1 MEFNREDFK
10 QRIEELYKLFLLN
23 PSITTDT
30 RNIKKG
36 DIFFALKGENF
47 NGNHFAQK
55 ALEMGASLAVIDEK
69 EYAINDKCFLVENVL
84 YTLQLLANHHRRQFP
99 NLILLAI
106 TGTNGKTTTKEL
118 THAVIS
124 QKYNTIATQGNF
136 NNHIGVPLT
145 LLRITKE
152 TEFAIIE
159 MGANH
164 RGEIDFLCKIA
175 EPRYGLITNIGKAH
189 LEGFGGF
196 EGVIKT
202 KTELFRYLDKENHF
216 AIINMDDISLS
227 NYSKGHKNH
236 YYKYSISN
244 KIYSETAKLDF
255 EGNIINS
262 KLIGSYNSQNI
273 LAAMTIGKI
282 FRVDINLSIKAIED
296 YTPTNHRSQIQKTK
310 DNTLIL
316 DCYNANPSSL
326 TIALQDF
333 ENLKAE
339 DKYAFIGAMKE
350 LGDNSMAEH
359 KNIVDI
365 LRGMNLKEVI
375 LIGEEFEEFEKGEKE
390 NEIYF
395 KTSSQAKDYLLEN
408 KIKGGTILIKGS
420 HSTKMDVLA
429 DAL

>member
-1 MEFNREDFK
+1 MEFNREDNK
-10 QRIEELYKLFLLN
+10 QRIEELYKYFLLN
-23 PSITTDT
+23 PSITTDS

-36 DIFFALKGENF
+36 DIFFALNGESF
-47 NGNHFAQK
+47 NGNKYAPS
-55 ALEMGASLAVIDEK
+55 ALEMGASLCVVDEK
-69 EYAINDKCFLVENVL
+69 EYAINDKYFLVEDVL
-84 YTLQLLANHHRRQFP
+84 YTLQLLSNHHRRQFP
-99 NLILLAI
+99 DLKLLAI

-145 LLRITKE
+145 LLRITPQ

-164 RGEIDFLCKIA
+164 QGEIDFLCKIA
-175 EPRYGLITNIGKAH
+175 EPKYGLITNIGRAH

-202 KTELFRYLDKENHF
+202 KTELFRYLDRETHF

-227 NYSKGHKNH
+227 NYSKEHKNLT
-236 YYKYSISN
+236 YKYSLTN
-244 KIYSETAKLDF
+244 KINSETAKLDF
-255 EGNIINS
+255 EGHIINS

-282 FRVDINLSIKAIED
+282 FEVDLNLSIKAIED

-326 TIALQDF
+326 MVALQDF
-333 ENLKAE
+333 ENLKA
-339 DKYAFIGAMKE
+339 DNKYAFIGAMKE
-350 LGDNSMAEH
+350 LGEESTKEH
-359 KNIVDI
+359 KNILDI
-365 LRGMNLKEVI
+365 IRNMNLKGVI
-375 LIGEEFEEFEKGEKE
+375 LIGEEFEEFEKGKKE

-395 KTSSQAKDYLLEN
+395 KTSSLAKEYLLEN

-420 HSTKMDVLA
+420 HSTKMDVLS

>member
-1 MEFNREDFK
+1 MEFNREDNK
-10 QRIEELYKLFLLN
+10 QRIEELYKYFLLN
-23 PSITTDT
+23 PSITTDS

-36 DIFFALKGENF
+36 DIFFALNGESF
-47 NGNHFAQK
+47 NGNKYAPS
-55 ALEMGASLAVIDEK
+55 ALEMGASLCVVDEK
-69 EYAINDKCFLVENVL
+69 EYAINDKYFLVEDVL
-84 YTLQLLANHHRRQFP
+84 YTLQLLSNHHRRQFP
-99 NLILLAI
+99 DLKLLAI

-145 LLRITKE
+145 LLRITPQ

-164 RGEIDFLCKIA
+164 QGEIDFLCKIA
-175 EPRYGLITNIGKAH
+175 EPKYGLITNIGRAH

-202 KTELFRYLDKENHF
+202 KTELFRYLDRENHF
-216 AIINMDDISLS
+216 AIINMDDNSLS
-227 NYSKGHKNH
+227 NYSKEHKNLT
-236 YYKYSISN
+236 YKYSLTN
-244 KIYSETAKLDF
+244 KINSETAKLDF
-255 EGNIINS
+255 EGHIINS
-262 KLIGSYNSQNI
+262 KLIGSYNSHNI

-282 FRVDINLSIKAIED
+282 FEVDLNLSIKAIED

-326 TIALQDF
+326 MVALQDF
-333 ENLKAE
+333 QALKA
-339 DKYAFIGAMKE
+339 DNKYAFIGAMKE
-350 LGDNSMAEH
+350 LGEESTKEH
-359 KNIVDI
+359 KNIIDI
-365 LRGMNLKEVI
+365 LRSMNLKGII
-375 LIGEEFEEFEKGEKE
+375 LIGEEFEEFEKDKKE

-395 KTSSQAKDYLLEN
+395 KTSSLAKEYLLEN
-408 KIKGGTILIKGS
+408 KITQGTILIKGS
-420 HSTKMDVLA
+420 HSTKMDVLS

>member
-1 MEFNREDFK
+1 MEFNREDNK
-10 QRIEELYKLFLLN
+10 QRIEELYKHFLLN
-23 PSITTDT
+23 PSITTDS
-30 RNIKKG
+30 RNIQKG
-36 DIFFALKGENF
+36 DIFFALKGESF
-47 NGNHFAQK
+47 NGNKFAQK
-55 ALEMGASLAVIDEK
+55 ALDMGASLAVVDEK
-69 EYAINDKCFLVENVL
+69 EYAINDKYFLVEDVL
-84 YTLQLLANHHRRQFP
+84 YTLQLLSNHHRRQFP
-99 NLILLAI
+99 DLKLLAI

-145 LLRITKE
+145 LLRITPQ

-164 RGEIDFLCKIA
+164 PGEIDFLCRIA
-175 EPRYGLITNIGKAH
+175 EPEYGLITNIGRAH

-202 KTELFRYLDKENHF
+202 KTELFRYLDRENHF
-216 AIINMDDISLS
+216 AIINMDDVSLS
-227 NYSKGHKNH
+227 NYSKGHNH
-236 YYKYSISN
+236 KTYKYSISN
-244 KIYSETAKLDF
+244 KIISENAKLDF
-255 EGNIINS
+255 EGHIINS

-273 LAAMTIGKI
+273 LAAMTVGKI
-282 FRVDINLSIKAIED
+282 FEVDLNLSIKAIED
-296 YTPTNHRSQIQKTK
+296 YTPTNHRSQIQKTE

-326 TIALQDF
+326 MVALQDF
-333 ENLKAE
+333 QALKA
-339 DKYAFIGAMKE
+339 DNKYAFIGAMKE
-350 LGDNSMAEH
+350 LGEESKKEH

-365 LRGMNLKEVI
+365 LRSMNLKGVI
-375 LIGEEFEEFEKGEKE
+375 LIGEEFEKFEKDKKE

-395 KTSSQAKDYLLEN
+395 KTSSLAKEYLLEK
-408 KIKGGTILIKGS
+408 KITQGTILIKGS
-420 HSTKMDVLA
+420 HSTKMDVLS

>member
-10 QRIEELYKLFLLN
+10 QRIEELYKHFLLN
-23 PSITTDT
+23 PSITTDS

-36 DIFFALKGENF
+36 DIFFALKGESF
-47 NGNHFAQK
+47 NGNKFAQK
-55 ALEMGASLAVIDEK
+55 ALEMGASLCVVDEK
-69 EYAINDKCFLVENVL
+69 EYAINDKYFLVEDVL
-84 YTLQLLANHHRRQFP
+84 YALQLLANHHRRQF
-99 NLILLAI
+99 LDLKLLAI

-145 LLRITKE
+145 LLRITPQ

-164 RGEIDFLCKIA
+164 QGEIDFLCKIA
-175 EPRYGLITNIGKAH
+175 EPKYGLITNIGRAH

-202 KTELFRYLDKENHF
+202 KTELFRYLDRETHF

-227 NYSKGHKNH
+227 NYSKEHKNLT
-236 YYKYSISN
+236 YKYSLTN
-244 KIYSETAKLDF
+244 KINSETAKLDF
-255 EGNIINS
+255 EGHIINS

-282 FRVDINLSIKAIED
+282 FEVDLNLSIKAIED

-326 TIALQDF
+326 MVALQDF
-333 ENLKAE
+333 ENLKA
-339 DKYAFIGAMKE
+339 DNKYAFIGAMKE
-350 LGDNSMAEH
+350 LGEESTKEH
-359 KNIVDI
+359 KNILDI
-365 LRGMNLKEVI
+365 IRNMNLKGVI
-375 LIGEEFEEFEKGEKE
+375 LIGEEFEEFEKGKKE

-395 KTSSQAKDYLLEN
+395 KTSSLAKEYLLEN

-420 HSTKMDVLA
+420 HSTKMDVLS

>member
-1 MEFNREDFK
+1 MEFNREDNK
-10 QRIEELYKLFLLN
+10 QRIEELYKYFLLN
-23 PSITTDT
+23 PSITTDS

-36 DIFFALKGENF
+36 DIFFALNGESF
-47 NGNHFAQK
+47 NGNKYAPS
-55 ALEMGASLAVIDEK
+55 ALEMGASLCVVDEK
-69 EYAINDKCFLVENVL
+69 EYAINDKYFLVEDVL
-84 YTLQLLANHHRRQFP
+84 YTLQLLSNHHRRQFP
-99 NLILLAI
+99 DLKLLAI

-145 LLRITKE
+145 LLRITPQ

-164 RGEIDFLCKIA
+164 QGEIDFLCKIA
-175 EPRYGLITNIGKAH
+175 EPKYGLITNIGRAH

-202 KTELFRYLDKENHF
+202 KTELFRYLDRENHF
-216 AIINMDDISLS
+216 AIINMDDNSLS
-227 NYSKGHKNH
+227 NYSKEHKNLT
-236 YYKYSISN
+236 YKYSLTN
-244 KIYSETAKLDF
+244 KINSETAKLNF
-255 EGNIINS
+255 EGHIINS
-262 KLIGSYNSQNI
+262 KLIGSYNSHNI
-273 LAAMTIGKI
+273 LAAMTVGKI
-282 FRVDINLSIKAIED
+282 FEVDLNLSIKAIED
-296 YTPTNHRSQIQKTK
+296 YTPTNHRSQIHKTK

-326 TIALQDF
+326 MVALQDF
-333 ENLKAE
+333 ENLKA
-339 DKYAFIGAMKE
+339 DNKYAFIGAMKE
-350 LGDNSMAEH
+350 LGEESTQEH
-359 KNIVDI
+359 KNILDI
-365 LRGMNLKEVI
+365 LRNMNLKGVI
-375 LIGEEFEEFEKGEKE
+375 LIGEEFEEFEKEKKE

-395 KTSSQAKDYLLEN
+395 KTSSLAKEYLLEN

-420 HSTKMDVLA
+420 HSTKMDVLS

>member
-1 MEFNREDFK
+1 MEFNREDNK
-10 QRIEELYKLFLLN
+10 QRIEELYKYFLLN
-23 PSITTDT
+23 PSITTDS

-36 DIFFALKGENF
+36 DIFFALKGESF
-47 NGNHFAQK
+47 NGNKYAPS
-55 ALEMGASLAVIDEK
+55 ALEMGASLCVVDEK
-69 EYAINDKCFLVENVL
+69 ECAISDKYFLVEDVL
-84 YTLQLLANHHRRQFP
+84 YALQLLANHHRRQFP
-99 NLILLAI
+99 DLKLLAI

-118 THAVIS
+118 TYAVIS

-145 LLRITKE
+145 LLRITPQ

-164 RGEIDFLCKIA
+164 QGEIDFLCKIA
-175 EPRYGLITNIGKAH
+175 EPEYGLITNIGRAH

-202 KTELFRYLDKENHF
+202 KTELFRYLDRENHF
-216 AIINMDDISLS
+216 AIINMDDNSLS
-227 NYSKGHKNH
+227 NYSKEHKNLT
-236 YYKYSISN
+236 YKYSLTN
-244 KIYSETAKLDF
+244 KINSETAKLDF
-255 EGNIINS
+255 EGHIINS
-262 KLIGSYNSQNI
+262 KLIGSYNSHNI

-282 FRVDINLSIKAIED
+282 FEVDLNLSIKAIED

-326 TIALQDF
+326 MVALQDF
-333 ENLKAE
+333 QALKA
-339 DKYAFIGAMKE
+339 DNKYAFIGAMKE
-350 LGDNSMAEH
+350 LGEESTKEH
-359 KNIVDI
+359 KNIIDI
-365 LRGMNLKEVI
+365 LRSMNLKGII
-375 LIGEEFEEFEKGEKE
+375 LIGEEFEEFEKDKKE

-395 KTSSQAKDYLLEN
+395 KTSSLAKEYLLEN
-408 KIKGGTILIKGS
+408 KITQGTILIKGS
-420 HSTKMDVLA
+420 HSTKMDVLS

>member
-1 MEFNREDFK
+1 MEFNREDNK
-10 QRIEELYKLFLLN
+10 QRIEELYKYFLLN
-23 PSITTDT
+23 PSITTDS

-36 DIFFALKGENF
+36 DIFFALKGESF
-47 NGNHFAQK
+47 NGNKFAPK
-55 ALEMGASLAVIDEK
+55 ALEMGASLCVVDEK
-69 EYAINDKCFLVENVL
+69 EYAINDKYFLVEDVL
-84 YTLQLLANHHRRQFP
+84 YTLQLLSNHHRRQFP
-99 NLILLAI
+99 DLKLLAI

-145 LLRITKE
+145 LLRITPQ

-164 RGEIDFLCKIA
+164 QGEIDFLCKIA
-175 EPRYGLITNIGKAH
+175 EPKYGLITNIGRAH

-202 KTELFRYLDKENHF
+202 KTELFRYLDRETHF

-227 NYSKGHKNH
+227 NYSKEHKNLT
-236 YYKYSISN
+236 YKYSLTN
-244 KIYSETAKLDF
+244 KINSETAKLNF
-255 EGNIINS
+255 EGHIINS
-262 KLIGSYNSQNI
+262 KLIGSYNSHNI

-282 FRVDINLSIKAIED
+282 FEVDLNLSIKAIED
-296 YTPTNHRSQIQKTK
+296 YTPTNHRSQIHKTK

-326 TIALQDF
+326 MVALQDF
-333 ENLKAE
+333 ENLKA
-339 DKYAFIGAMKE
+339 DNKYAFIGAMKE
-350 LGDNSMAEH
+350 LGEESTKEH
-359 KNIVDI
+359 KNIIDI
-365 LRGMNLKEVI
+365 LRSMNLKGII
-375 LIGEEFEEFEKGEKE
+375 LIGEEFEEFEKDKKE

-395 KTSSQAKDYLLEN
+395 KTSSLAKEYLLEN
-408 KIKGGTILIKGS
+408 KITQGTILIKGS
-420 HSTKMDVLA
+420 HSTKMDVLS

>member
-10 QRIEELYKLFLLN
+10 QRIEELYKYFLLN
-23 PSITTDT
+23 PSITTDS

-36 DIFFALKGENF
+36 DIFFALKGESF
-47 NGNHFAQK
+47 NGNKFAPK
-55 ALEMGASLAVIDEK
+55 ALEMGASLCVVDEK
-69 EYAINDKCFLVENVL
+69 EYAISDKHFLVEDVL
-84 YTLQLLANHHRRQFP
+84 YALQLLANHHRRQFP
-99 NLILLAI
+99 DLKLLAI

-145 LLRITKE
+145 LLRITPQ

-164 RGEIDFLCKIA
+164 QGEIDFLCKIA
-175 EPRYGLITNIGKAH
+175 EPKYGLITNIGRAH

-216 AIINMDDISLS
+216 AIINMDDNSLS
-227 NYSKGHKNH
+227 NYSKEHKNLT
-236 YYKYSISN
+236 YKYSLTN
-244 KIYSETAKLDF
+244 KINSETAQLDY
-255 EGNIINS
+255 EGHIINS
-262 KLIGSYNSQNI
+262 KLIGSYNSHNI
-273 LAAMTIGKI
+273 LAAMTVGKI
-282 FRVDINLSIKAIED
+282 FEVDLNLSIKAIED
-296 YTPTNHRSQIQKTK
+296 YTPTNHRSQIHKTK

-326 TIALQDF
+326 MVALQDF
-333 ENLKAE
+333 ENLKA
-339 DKYAFIGAMKE
+339 DNKYAFIGAMKE
-350 LGDNSMAEH
+350 LGEESTKEH
-359 KNIVDI
+359 KNILDI
-365 LRGMNLKEVI
+365 LRNMNLKGVI
-375 LIGEEFEEFEKGEKE
+375 LIGEEFEEFEKDKKE

-395 KTSSQAKDYLLEN
+395 KTSSLAKEYLLEY
-408 KIKGGTILIKGS
+408 KITQGTILIKGS
-420 HSTKMDVLA
+420 HSTKMDVLS

>member
-10 QRIEELYKLFLLN
+10 QRIEELYKYFLLN
-23 PSITTDT
+23 PSITTDS

-36 DIFFALKGENF
+36 DIFFALKGESF
-47 NGNHFAQK
+47 NGNKYAPS
-55 ALEMGASLAVIDEK
+55 ALEMGASLCVVDEK
-69 EYAINDKCFLVENVL
+69 EYAINDKYFLVEDVL
-84 YTLQLLANHHRRQFP
+84 YTLQLLSNHHRRQFP
-99 NLILLAI
+99 DLKLLAI

-145 LLRITKE
+145 LLRITPQ

-164 RGEIDFLCKIA
+164 QGEIDFLCKIA
-175 EPRYGLITNIGKAH
+175 EPKYGLITNIGRAH

-202 KTELFRYLDKENHF
+202 KTELFRYLDRENHF
-216 AIINMDDISLS
+216 AIINMDDASLS
-227 NYSKGHKNH
+227 SYSKEHKNLT
-236 YYKYSISN
+236 YKYSLTN
-244 KIYSETAKLDF
+244 KINSETAKLDF
-255 EGNIINS
+255 EGHIINS
-262 KLIGSYNSQNI
+262 KLIGSYNSHNI

-282 FRVDINLSIKAIED
+282 FEVDLNLSIKAIED

-326 TIALQDF
+326 MVALQDF
-333 ENLKAE
+333 QALKA
-339 DKYAFIGAMKE
+339 DNKYAFIGAMKE
-350 LGDNSMAEH
+350 LGEESTKEH

-365 LRGMNLKEVI
+365 LRSINLKGVI
-375 LIGEEFEEFEKGEKE
+375 LIGEEFEEFEKDKKD

-395 KTSSQAKDYLLEN
+395 KTSSLAKDYLLDN

-420 HSTKMDVLA
+420 HSTKMDVLS

>member
-10 QRIEELYKLFLLN
+10 QRIEELYKYFLLN
-23 PSITTDT
+23 PSITTDS

-36 DIFFALKGENF
+36 DIFFALKGESF
-47 NGNHFAQK
+47 NGNKFAPK
-55 ALEMGASLAVIDEK
+55 ALEMGASLCVVDEK
-69 EYAINDKCFLVENVL
+69 EYAISDKYFLVEDVL
-84 YTLQLLANHHRRQFP
+84 YALQLLANHHRRQFP
-99 NLILLAI
+99 ELKLLAI

-145 LLRITKE
+145 LLRITSQ

-164 RGEIDFLCKIA
+164 QGEIDFLCKIA
-175 EPRYGLITNIGKAH
+175 EPKYGLITNIGRAH

-216 AIINMDDISLS
+216 AIINMDDNSLS
-227 NYSKGHKNH
+227 NYSKEHKNLT
-236 YYKYSISN
+236 YKYSLTN
-244 KIYSETAKLDF
+244 KINSETAQLNY
-255 EGNIINS
+255 EGHIINS
-262 KLIGSYNSQNI
+262 KLIGSYNSHNI

-282 FRVDINLSIKAIED
+282 FEVDLNLSIKAIED
-296 YTPTNHRSQIQKTK
+296 YTPTNHRSQIHKTK

-326 TIALQDF
+326 MVALQDF
-333 ENLKAE
+333 ENLKA
-339 DKYAFIGAMKE
+339 DNKYAFIGAMKE
-350 LGDNSMAEH
+350 LGEESTKEH

-365 LRGMNLKEVI
+365 LRSINLKGVI
-375 LIGEEFEEFEKGEKE
+375 LIGEEFEEFEKDKKD

-395 KTSSQAKDYLLEN
+395 KTSSLAKDYLLDN

-420 HSTKMDVLA
+420 HSTKMDVLS

>member
-10 QRIEELYKLFLLN
+10 QRIEELYKYFLLN
-23 PSITTDT
+23 PSITTDS

-36 DIFFALKGENF
+36 DIFFALKGESF
-47 NGNHFAQK
+47 NGNKFAPK
-55 ALEMGASLAVIDEK
+55 ALEMGASLCVVDEK
-69 EYAINDKCFLVENVL
+69 EYAINDKYFLVEDVL
-84 YTLQLLANHHRRQFP
+84 YALQLLANHHRRQFP
-99 NLILLAI
+99 TLKLLAI

-145 LLRITKE
+145 LLRITPQ

-164 RGEIDFLCKIA
+164 QGEIDFLCKIA
-175 EPRYGLITNIGKAH
+175 EPKYGLITNIGRAH

-202 KTELFRYLDKENHF
+202 KTELFRYLDRETHF

-227 NYSKGHKNH
+227 NYSKEHKNLT
-236 YYKYSISN
+236 YKYSLTN
-244 KIYSETAKLDF
+244 KINSETAQLDY
-255 EGNIINS
+255 EGHIINS
-262 KLIGSYNSQNI
+262 KLIGSYNSHNI
-273 LAAMTIGKI
+273 LAAMTVGKI
-282 FRVDINLSIKAIED
+282 FEVDLNLSIKAIED
-296 YTPTNHRSQIQKTK
+296 YTPTNHRSQIHKTK

-326 TIALQDF
+326 MVALQDF
-333 ENLKAE
+333 ENLKA
-339 DKYAFIGAMKE
+339 DNKYAFIGAMKE
-350 LGDNSMAEH
+350 LGEESTQEH
-359 KNIVDI
+359 KNILDI
-365 LRGMNLKEVI
+365 IRNMNLKGVI
-375 LIGEEFEEFEKGEKE
+375 LIGEEFEEFENDKKE

-395 KTSSQAKDYLLEN
+395 KTSSLAKEYLLEN

-420 HSTKMDVLA
+420 HSTKMDVLS

>member
-1 MEFNREDFK
+1 MEFNREDNK
-10 QRIEELYKLFLLN
+10 QRIEELYKYFLLN
-23 PSITTDT
+23 PSITTDS

-36 DIFFALKGENF
+36 DIFFALKGESF
-47 NGNHFAQK
+47 NGNKFAPK
-55 ALEMGASLAVIDEK
+55 ALEMGASLCVVDEK
-69 EYAINDKCFLVENVL
+69 EYAINDKYFLVEDVL
-84 YTLQLLANHHRRQFP
+84 YALQLLANHHRRQFP
-99 NLILLAI
+99 DLKLLAI

-145 LLRITKE
+145 LLRITPQ

-164 RGEIDFLCKIA
+164 QGEIDFLCKIA
-175 EPRYGLITNIGKAH
+175 EPKYGLITNIGRAH

-216 AIINMDDISLS
+216 AIINMDDNSLS
-227 NYSKGHKNH
+227 NYSKEHKNLT
-236 YYKYSISN
+236 YKYSLTN
-244 KIYSETAKLDF
+244 KINSETAKLNF
-255 EGNIINS
+255 EGHIINS
-262 KLIGSYNSQNI
+262 KLIGSYNSHNI

-282 FRVDINLSIKAIED
+282 FEVDLNLSIKAIED
-296 YTPTNHRSQIQKTK
+296 YTPTNHRSQIHKTK

-326 TIALQDF
+326 MVALQDF
-333 ENLKAE
+333 ENLKA
-339 DKYAFIGAMKE
+339 DNKYAFIGAMKE
-350 LGDNSMAEH
+350 LGEESTKEH
-359 KNIVDI
+359 KNIIDI
-365 LRGMNLKEVI
+365 LRSMNLKGII
-375 LIGEEFEEFEKGEKE
+375 LIGEEFEEFEKDKKE

-395 KTSSQAKDYLLEN
+395 KTSSLAKEYLLEN

-420 HSTKMDVLA
+420 HSTKMDVLS

>member
-1 MEFNREDFK
+1 MEFNREDNK
-10 QRIEELYKLFLLN
+10 QRIEELYKYFLLN
-23 PSITTDT
+23 PSITTDS

-36 DIFFALKGENF
+36 DIFFALNGESF
-47 NGNHFAQK
+47 NGNKYAPS
-55 ALEMGASLAVIDEK
+55 ALEMGASLCVVDEK
-69 EYAINDKCFLVENVL
+69 EYAINDKYFLVEDVL
-84 YTLQLLANHHRRQFP
+84 YTLQLLSNHHRRQFP
-99 NLILLAI
+99 DLKLLAI

-145 LLRITKE
+145 LLRITSQ

-164 RGEIDFLCKIA
+164 QGEIDFLCKIA
-175 EPRYGLITNIGKAH
+175 EPKYGLITNIGRAH

-216 AIINMDDISLS
+216 AIINMDDNSLS
-227 NYSKGHKNH
+227 NYSKEHKNLT
-236 YYKYSISN
+236 YKYSLTN
-244 KIYSETAKLDF
+244 KINSETAQLDY
-255 EGNIINS
+255 EGHIINS
-262 KLIGSYNSQNI
+262 KLIGSYNSHNI

-282 FRVDINLSIKAIED
+282 FGVDLNLSIKAIED
-296 YTPTNHRSQIQKTK
+296 YTPTNHRSQIHKTK

-326 TIALQDF
+326 MVALQDF
-333 ENLKAE
+333 ENLKA
-339 DKYAFIGAMKE
+339 DNKYAFIGAMKE
-350 LGDNSMAEH
+350 LGEESTQEH
-359 KNIVDI
+359 KNILDI
-365 LRGMNLKEVI
+365 IRNMNLKGVI
-375 LIGEEFEEFEKGEKE
+375 LIGEEFEEFEKDKKE

-395 KTSSQAKDYLLEN
+395 KTSSLAKEYLLEN
-408 KIKGGTILIKGS
+408 KITQGTILIKGS
-420 HSTKMDVLA
+420 HSTKMDVLS

>member
-1 MEFNREDFK
+1 MEFNREDNK
-10 QRIEELYKLFLLN
+10 QRIEELYKYFLLN
-23 PSITTDT
+23 PSITTDS

-36 DIFFALKGENF
+36 DIFFALNGESF
-47 NGNHFAQK
+47 NGNKYAPS
-55 ALEMGASLAVIDEK
+55 ALEMGASLCVVDEK
-69 EYAINDKCFLVENVL
+69 EYAINDKYFLVEDVL
-84 YTLQLLANHHRRQFP
+84 YTLQLLSNHHRRQFP
-99 NLILLAI
+99 DLKLLAI

-145 LLRITKE
+145 LLRITPQ

-164 RGEIDFLCKIA
+164 QGEIDFLCKIA
-175 EPRYGLITNIGKAH
+175 EPKYGLITNIGRAH

-202 KTELFRYLDKENHF
+202 KTELFRYLDRENHF
-216 AIINMDDISLS
+216 AIINMDDNSLS
-227 NYSKGHKNH
+227 NYSKEHKNLT
-236 YYKYSISN
+236 YKYSLTN
-244 KIYSETAKLDF
+244 KINSETAKLDF
-255 EGNIINS
+255 EGHIINS
-262 KLIGSYNSQNI
+262 KLIGSYNSHNI

-282 FRVDINLSIKAIED
+282 FEVDLNLSIKAIED

-326 TIALQDF
+326 MVALQDF
-333 ENLKAE
+333 QALKA
-339 DKYAFIGAMKE
+339 DNKYAFIGAMKE
-350 LGDNSMAEH
+350 LGEESTKEH

-365 LRGMNLKEVI
+365 LRSINLKGVI
-375 LIGEEFEEFEKGEKE
+375 LIGEEFEEFENDKKE

-395 KTSSQAKDYLLEN
+395 KTSSLAKEYLLEN

-420 HSTKMDVLA
+420 HSTKMDVLS

>member
-1 MEFNREDFK
+1 MEFNREDNK
-10 QRIEELYKLFLLN
+10 QRIEELYKYFLLN
-23 PSITTDT
+23 PSITTDS

-36 DIFFALKGENF
+36 DIFFALNGESF
-47 NGNHFAQK
+47 NGNKYAPS
-55 ALEMGASLAVIDEK
+55 ALEMGASLCVVDEK
-69 EYAINDKCFLVENVL
+69 EYAINDKYFLVEDVL
-84 YTLQLLANHHRRQFP
+84 YTLQLLSNHHRRQFP
-99 NLILLAI
+99 DLKLLAI

-145 LLRITKE
+145 LLRITPQ

-164 RGEIDFLCKIA
+164 QGEIDFLCKIA
-175 EPRYGLITNIGKAH
+175 EPKYGLITNIGRAH

-202 KTELFRYLDKENHF
+202 KTELFRYLDRENHF
-216 AIINMDDISLS
+216 AIINMDDNSLS
-227 NYSKGHKNH
+227 NYSKEHKNLT
-236 YYKYSISN
+236 YKYSLTN
-244 KIYSETAKLDF
+244 KINSETAKLDF
-255 EGNIINS
+255 EGHIINS
-262 KLIGSYNSQNI
+262 KLIGSYNSHNI

-282 FRVDINLSIKAIED
+282 FEVDLNLSIKAIED

-326 TIALQDF
+326 MVALQDF
-333 ENLKAE
+333 QALKA
-339 DKYAFIGAMKE
+339 DNKYAFIGAMKE
-350 LGDNSMAEH
+350 LGEESTKEH
-359 KNIVDI
+359 KNIIDI
-365 LRGMNLKEVI
+365 LRSMNLKGII
-375 LIGEEFEEFEKGEKE
+375 LIGEEFEEFEKGKKE

-395 KTSSQAKDYLLEN
+395 KTSSLAKEHLLEN

-420 HSTKMDVLA
+420 HSTKMDVLS

>member
-1 MEFNREDFK
+1 MEFNREDNK
-10 QRIEELYKLFLLN
+10 QRIEELYKYFLLN
-23 PSITTDT
+23 PSITTDS

-36 DIFFALKGENF
+36 DIFFALNGESF
-47 NGNHFAQK
+47 NGNKYAPS
-55 ALEMGASLAVIDEK
+55 ALEMGASLCVVDEK
-69 EYAINDKCFLVENVL
+69 EYAINDKYFLVEDVL
-84 YTLQLLANHHRRQFP
+84 YTLQLLSNHHRRQFP
-99 NLILLAI
+99 DLKLLAI

-145 LLRITKE
+145 LLRITPQ

-164 RGEIDFLCKIA
+164 QGEIDFLCKIA
-175 EPRYGLITNIGKAH
+175 EPKYGLITNIGRAH

-202 KTELFRYLDKENHF
+202 KTELFRYLDRENHF
-216 AIINMDDISLS
+216 AIINMDDNSLS
-227 NYSKGHKNH
+227 NYSKEHKNLT
-236 YYKYSISN
+236 YKYSLTN
-244 KIYSETAKLDF
+244 KINSETAKLDF
-255 EGNIINS
+255 EGHIINS
-262 KLIGSYNSQNI
+262 KLIGSYNSHNI

-282 FRVDINLSIKAIED
+282 FEVDLNLSIKAIED

-326 TIALQDF
+326 MVALQDF
-333 ENLKAE
+333 QALKA
-339 DKYAFIGAMKE
+339 DNKYAFIGAMKE
-350 LGDNSMAEH
+350 LGEESKKEH

-365 LRGMNLKEVI
+365 LRSINLKGVI
-375 LIGEEFEEFEKGEKE
+375 LIGEEFEEFEKDKKD

-395 KTSSQAKDYLLEN
+395 KTSSLAKDYLLDN

-420 HSTKMDVLA
+420 HSTKMDVLS

>member
-10 QRIEELYKLFLLN
+10 QRIEELYKYFLLN
-23 PSITTDT
+23 PSITTDS

-36 DIFFALKGENF
+36 DIFFALKGESF
-47 NGNHFAQK
+47 NGNKYAPS
-55 ALEMGASLAVIDEK
+55 ALEMGASLCVVDEK
-69 EYAINDKCFLVENVL
+69 EYAINDKYFLVEDVL
-84 YTLQLLANHHRRQFP
+84 YTLQLLSNHHRRQFP
-99 NLILLAI
+99 NLKLLAI

-145 LLRITKE
+145 LLRITPQ

-164 RGEIDFLCKIA
+164 QGEIDFLCKIA
-175 EPRYGLITNIGKAH
+175 EPKYGLITNIGRAH

-202 KTELFRYLDKENHF
+202 KTELFRYLDRENHF
-216 AIINMDDISLS
+216 AIINMDDASLS
-227 NYSKGHKNH
+227 SYSKEHKNLT
-236 YYKYSISN
+236 YKYSLTN

-255 EGNIINS
+255 EGHIINS
-262 KLIGSYNSQNI
+262 KLIGSYNSHNI

-282 FRVDINLSIKAIED
+282 FEVDLNLSIKAIED

-326 TIALQDF
+326 MVALQDF
-333 ENLKAE
+333 QALKA
-339 DKYAFIGAMKE
+339 DNKYAFIGAMKE
-350 LGDNSMAEH
+350 LGEESTKEH

-365 LRGMNLKEVI
+365 LKNMNLKGVI
-375 LIGEEFEEFEKGEKE
+375 LIGEEFEEFEKGKKE

-395 KTSSQAKDYLLEN
+395 KTSSLAKEYLLEN

-420 HSTKMDVLA
+420 HSTKMDVLS

>member
-10 QRIEELYKLFLLN
+10 QRIEELYKHFLLN

-30 RNIKKG
+30 RNIQKG
-36 DIFFALKGENF
+36 DIFFALKGESF
-47 NGNHFAQK
+47 NGNKFAQK
-55 ALEMGASLAVIDEK
+55 ALEMGASLAVVDEK
-69 EYAINDKCFLVENVL
+69 EYAINDKYFLVEDVL
-84 YTLQLLANHHRRQFP
+84 YTLQLLSNHHRRQFP
-99 NLILLAI
+99 YLKLLAI

-118 THAVIS
+118 TYAVIS
-124 QKYNTIATQGNF
+124 QKYKTIATQGNF

-145 LLRITKE
+145 LLRITPQ

-164 RGEIDFLCKIA
+164 PGEIDFLCKIA
-175 EPRYGLITNIGKAH
+175 EPKYGLITNIGRAH

-202 KTELFRYLDKENHF
+202 KTELFSYLDKENHF
-216 AIINMDDISLS
+216 AIINMDDSSLS
-227 NYSKGHKNH
+227 NYSKGHKNKT
-236 YYKYSISN
+236 YKYSISN
-244 KIYSETAKLDF
+244 KIISENAKLDF
-255 EGNIINS
+255 EGHIINS

-282 FRVDINLSIKAIED
+282 FEVDLNLSIKAIEN

-326 TIALQDF
+326 MVALQDF
-333 ENLKAE
+333 QALKA
-339 DKYAFIGAMKE
+339 DNKYAFIGAMKE
-350 LGDNSMAEH
+350 LGEESTKEH
-359 KNIVDI
+359 QNIVDI
-365 LRGMNLKEVI
+365 LRSMNLKGVI
-375 LIGEEFEEFEKGEKE
+375 LIGEEFEEFGKDKKE

-395 KTSSQAKDYLLEN
+395 KTSSLAKDYLLEN

-420 HSTKMDVLA
+420 HSTKMDVLS

>member
-1 MEFNREDFK
+1 MEFNREDNK
-10 QRIEELYKLFLLN
+10 QRIEELYKYFLLN
-23 PSITTDT
+23 PSITTDS

-36 DIFFALKGENF
+36 DIFFALKGESF
-47 NGNHFAQK
+47 NGNKFAPK
-55 ALEMGASLAVIDEK
+55 ALEMGASLCVVDEK
-69 EYAINDKCFLVENVL
+69 EYAINDKYFLVEDVL
-84 YTLQLLANHHRRQFP
+84 YTLQLLSNHHRRQFP
-99 NLILLAI
+99 DLKLLAI

-145 LLRITKE
+145 LLRITPQ

-164 RGEIDFLCKIA
+164 PGEIDFLCKIA
-175 EPRYGLITNIGKAH
+175 EPKYGLITNIGRAH

-202 KTELFRYLDKENHF
+202 KTELFRYLDRENHF
-216 AIINMDDISLS
+216 AIINMDDNSLS
-227 NYSKGHKNH
+227 NYSKEHKNLT
-236 YYKYSISN
+236 YKYSLTN
-244 KIYSETAKLDF
+244 KINSETAKLDF
-255 EGNIINS
+255 EGHIINS
-262 KLIGSYNSQNI
+262 KLIGSYNSHNI

-282 FRVDINLSIKAIED
+282 FEVDLNLSIKAIED

-326 TIALQDF
+326 MVALQDF
-333 ENLKAE
+333 QALKA
-339 DKYAFIGAMKE
+339 DNKYAFIGAMKE
-350 LGDNSMAEH
+350 LGEESTKEH

-365 LRGMNLKEVI
+365 LRSINLKGVI
-375 LIGEEFEEFEKGEKE
+375 LIGEEFEEFEKDKKD

-395 KTSSQAKDYLLEN
+395 KTSSLAKDYLLDN

-420 HSTKMDVLA
+420 HSTKMDVLS

>member
-1 MEFNREDFK
+1 MEFNREDNK
-10 QRIEELYKLFLLN
+10 QRIEELYKHFLLN
-23 PSITTDT
+23 PSITTDS

-36 DIFFALKGENF
+36 DIFFALNGESF
-47 NGNHFAQK
+47 NGNKYAPS
-55 ALEMGASLAVIDEK
+55 ALEMGASLCVVDEK
-69 EYAINDKCFLVENVL
+69 EYAINDKYFLVEDVL
-84 YTLQLLANHHRRQFP
+84 YTLQLLSNHHRRQFP
-99 NLILLAI
+99 DLKLLAI

-145 LLRITKE
+145 LLRITPQ

-164 RGEIDFLCKIA
+164 QGEIDFLCKIA
-175 EPRYGLITNIGKAH
+175 EPKYGLITNIGRAH

-202 KTELFRYLDKENHF
+202 KTELFRYLDRENHF
-216 AIINMDDISLS
+216 AIINMDDASLS
-227 NYSKGHKNH
+227 SYSKEHKNLT
-236 YYKYSISN
+236 YKYSLTN
-244 KIYSETAKLDF
+244 KINSETAKLDF
-255 EGNIINS
+255 EGHIINS
-262 KLIGSYNSQNI
+262 KLIGSYNSHNI

-282 FRVDINLSIKAIED
+282 FEVDLNLSIKAIED

-326 TIALQDF
+326 MVALQDF
-333 ENLKAE
+333 QALKA
-339 DKYAFIGAMKE
+339 DNKYAFIGAMKE
-350 LGDNSMAEH
+350 LGEESTKEH

-365 LRGMNLKEVI
+365 LRSINLKGVI
-375 LIGEEFEEFEKGEKE
+375 LIGEEFEEFEKDKKD

-395 KTSSQAKDYLLEN
+395 KTSSLAKDYLLDN

-420 HSTKMDVLA
+420 HSTKMDVLS